1 LPTLLWLDFFR
12 NNVGIVLEA
21 LLINFQPIPQIG
33 LLRSANPEKTDTE
46 HGIKA
51 RKSFTSTG
59 ASAKSKAMP
68 SLALTKQLLPA
79 NSMPY
84 FQGNS

>member
-1 LPTLLWLDFFR
+1 VQETLLID
-12 NNVGIVLEA
+12 
-21 LLINFQPIPQIG
+21 FQPLLQIG
-33 LLRSANPEKTDTE
+33 LLCSADPEKTDTE

-51 RKSFTSTG
+51 KKSFITTG

-68 SLALTKQLLPA
+68 LLAMSKQSLASNPML
-79 NSMPY
+79 Y